1 MPALTKDSPNEWRA
15 TIDTH
20 ATARIDIDIHG
31 HPLEFY
37 GSELWDSNPRHTS
50 VRAEIVAVQ
59 PASLPRGRG
68 RRGGHA
74 GGDMA
79 PLARN
84 ETLMQ
89 ECCAAVATASCID
102 ILGVSATFVEAIG
115 ACGAFRLRTGNL
127 P

>member
-1 MPALTKDSPNEWRA
+1 VLKLSLCSQLPFRA
-15 TIDTH
+15 
-20 ATARIDIDIHG
+20 
-31 HPLEFY
+31 
-37 GSELWDSNPRHTS
+37 
-50 VRAEIVAVQ
+50 VAAVVVVT
-59 PASLPRGRG
+59 
-68 RRGGHA
+68 A